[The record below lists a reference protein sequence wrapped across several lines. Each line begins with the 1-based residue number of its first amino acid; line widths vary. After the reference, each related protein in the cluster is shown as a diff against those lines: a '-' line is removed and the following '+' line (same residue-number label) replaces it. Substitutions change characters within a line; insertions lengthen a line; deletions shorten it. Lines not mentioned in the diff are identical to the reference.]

1 MAQWTFIDPNT
12 LLPGDPWTSA
22 KAQAAFE
29 NLEAVA
35 EGAPGAPRLYGKAAV
50 PRSQQD
56 ELEVLSLTASDDVA
70 LSNLHYAGGFSS
82 TTTQSTSFQSAGI
95 ITSVLMSGTV
105 RFRATQLASASQF
118 GSTTCQIRILKNGSV
133 AQTFSVSS
141 SPESPASAT
150 RQINL
155 SVSVGDTFEWQVRR
169 SGGQSLNCRISSISE
184 RADDGYVR
192 IGIPIRESDL

>member
-1 MAQWTFIDPNT
+1 MAEWTFIDPNT

-50 PRSQQD
+50 PRPQQQ
-56 ELEVLSLTASDDVA
+56 ELDVLTLSASDDVT
-70 LSNLHYAGGFSS
+70 LSDLHYTGGFSS
-82 TTTQSTSFQSAGI
+82 RTGGSSYESAGI

-105 RFRATQLASASQF
+105 RFRARQTAVSTSLQ
-118 GSTTCQIRILKNGSV
+118 GSSGDIRILKNGTVIQTWSLTVASGTNDAVQDRSV
-133 AQTFSVSS
+133 D
-141 SPESPASAT
+141 
-150 RQINL
+150 I

-169 SGGQSLNCRISSISE
+169 ASGASLSISSISE
-184 RADDGYVR
+184 TANDGYTR
-192 IGIPIRESDL
+192 IGIPIKASDL

>member
-50 PRSQQD
+50 PRPQQA
-56 ELEVLSLTASDDVA
+56 ELPVLTLSASDDVT
-70 LSNLHYAGGFSS
+70 LSDLHYAGGFSS

-105 RFRATQLASASQF
+105 RFRATQLAAAPPNV
-118 GSTTCQIRILKNGSV
+118 STTCEIRILKNGSV
-133 AQTFSVSS
+133 VQTFSVSS
-141 SPESPASAT
+141 SPGVPTSAA
-150 RQINL
+150 RQIDL

-169 SGGQSLNCRISSISE
+169 SGGQTLDCSINSILE

-192 IGIPIRESDL
+192 IGLPIRSSDL